1 MLCLSDYTTNLL
13 SSSKSSF
20 SLIHCPFMDLERS
33 SLSLIAQLL
42 SVFFLS
48 AKDLIQI
55 LHDRV
60 QEESKNVPT
69 KPPVNHSSPRPFT
82 TPLGPISD
90 LLQLKTPN
98 PFLFFFPLSL
108 SLSLPCCFPCTCIYI
123 YIYILANQALHI
135 SKPFLSLPF
144 LCPLLLLYSPSL
156 STNFPVSK
164 ETSQNSKAHQSY
176 KLKQDPFTKPPQT
189 KTKPPSFPLPSQK
202 TNKKKN

>member
-108 SLSLPCCFPCTCIYI
+108 SLSLYLAVFLVLVYI
-123 YIYILANQALHI
+123 YISWLT
-135 SKPFLSLPF
+135 KLS
-144 LCPLLLLYSPSL
+144 
-156 STNFPVSK
+156 
-164 ETSQNSKAHQSY
+164 TSQN
-176 KLKQDPFTKPPQT
+176 
-189 KTKPPSFPLPSQK
+189 PSFLFPFCVLYFSFIPHLYPQISQFLKKPLKIPRPISPI
-202 TNKKKN
+202 N

>member
-1 MLCLSDYTTNLL
+1 
-13 SSSKSSF
+13 
-20 SLIHCPFMDLERS
+20 MDLERS

-69 KPPVNHSSPRPFT
+69 KPPVNHSSPLPFT
-82 TPLGPISD
+82 PHLDPSLIFSSSKLQTP
-90 LLQLKTPN
+90 
-98 PFLFFFPLSL
+98 FCFFFPLSL
-108 SLSLPCCFPCTCIYI
+108 PLPCCFPCTCIYI
-123 YIYILANQALHI
+123 YIYILANQALRI

-189 KTKPPSFPLPSQK
+189 KTKPSFPLPSQK
-202 TNKKKN
+202 TNKQTKKN